1 MKRSTRAG
9 PQSTPRAISICSTC
23 RAALRRGPFFM
34 ALRGPCSGGR
44 SSTSVTPRSGDAFT
58 FRRKTA
64 RVILPA
70 LNAVS
75 FSLADELN
83 RRSQRLPS
91 ARKRP
96 EFNNGLDSSGRKAK
110 TADGL
115 NKSGVG
121 LGGRKGGRAE
131 SKAETSNGLNKV
143 GEQEGELSGR
153 RV

>member
-1 MKRSTRAG
+1 MHVVPVGLRFGVAPFLWRSEDRA
-9 PQSTPRAISICSTC
+9 PADVLLLPL
-23 RAALRRGPFFM
+23 LRVR
-34 ALRGPCSGGR
+34 
-44 SSTSVTPRSGDAFT
+44 GDAFT

-75 FSLADELN
+75 FSLADELI

-96 EFNNGLDSSGRKAK
+96 EFNNGLDSSGRKVK

-115 NKSGVG
+115 NVASSSQASG
-121 LGGRKGGRAE
+121 LEAGRAE

-143 GEQEGELSGR
+143 GAREGEFGR